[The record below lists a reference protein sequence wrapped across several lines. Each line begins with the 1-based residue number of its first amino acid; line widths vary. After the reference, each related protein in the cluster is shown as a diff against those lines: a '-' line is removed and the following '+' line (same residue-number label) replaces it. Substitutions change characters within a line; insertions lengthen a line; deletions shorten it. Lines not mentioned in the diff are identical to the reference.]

1 MDHRKSRLTRSI
13 HVNWRFCSSKRP
25 ILPKLKVPCGPQGQ
39 GDDATITCPE
49 RCFSF
54 PVKPYG
60 LFGARGSARWKIRSS
75 RWLLLDGQ
83 NPTKGTVG
91 SASLICHSKRLPNHG
106 VLVSTISTGC
116 HRILSINV
124 RKRWLMCWH
133 LIRWSTFLL
142 KKLRVDFQD
151 FSASG
156 IKVSW
161 L

>member
-1 MDHRKSRLTRSI
+1 MDHLITTCKIDPRQLTFLQLKAANSSEAQSSVWPPRTRRWCDN
-13 HVNWRFCSSKRP
+13 HVPWEMFFVPPWSTVFGVGESEKLDPKDGYCWMDR
-25 ILPKLKVPCGPQGQ
+25 ILP
-39 GDDATITCPE
+39 
-49 RCFSF
+49 
-54 PVKPYG
+54 
-60 LFGARGSARWKIRSS
+60 
-75 RWLLLDGQ
+75 
-83 NPTKGTVG
+83 KGTVG

-151 FSASG
+151 FCASG